1 MIHGRPTPKHSTRF
15 AIRALIAFAAA
26 NGLAAEFDARVKWHS
41 TTQWRPA
48 TDAQRDATGESR
60 PLDHGA
66 DLRLL
71 WRRNVGR
78 ATLVVDHA
86 TTYLM
91 GDTIES
97 AANSGPT
104 YDQTPTG
111 DERRLLDLTWEVDR
125 GNRHRLLHRFDRLAL
140 KYRTPRWA
148 VTVGRDA
155 VSWGSGLVF
164 HPMDL
169 FNPFAPTTVD
179 QDYKA
184 GTDLI
189 RIERLFD
196 DGSDLELLAIA
207 RHGEFDADTASVAFK
222 YRALV
227 GASEL
232 DVLAARHYGGGVVG
246 LGLRVPIGGALIRSD
261 LVAVDDEVGWT
272 LSGVVNVDYSFPIAQ
287 SSVYVFLEYFR
298 NGHGVHRL
306 PDDLGLLPD
315 ELTQRLGRGE
325 TFTLMRDYL
334 AIGAQFNWH
343 ALVSQSLSLIANVRD
358 ASKVLQTSIGYDLS
372 DAARLQ
378 IGLIK
383 TLGGFGDEFGRLDAL
398 RAPDVYGQVAYP
410 TTVGERVSV
419 LDRVASATRLDASRS
434 ADVQESA
441 ANGKAPGAANSSGT
455 PETRTAPLQYS
466 QDALG
471 IGDGLTIGGGAR
483 GFLRVVYFF

>member
-1 MIHGRPTPKHSTRF
+1 LTHPRRTRKQSDRVRF
-15 AIRALIAFAAA
+15 AVRALFTLMTAS
-26 NGLAAEFDARVKWHS
+26 GLAAEFDARVKWHS
-41 TTQWRPA
+41 TAQWLPA

-71 WRRNVGR
+71 WRRNFDDLTV
-78 ATLVVDHA
+78 VVDHA
-86 TTYLM
+86 STYLV
-91 GDTIES
+91 GDTVES
-97 AANSGPT
+97 AADSGPT
-104 YDQTPTG
+104 YDQTPTE
-111 DERRLLDLTWEVDR
+111 DERRLLDLTWEVDE

-184 GTDLI
+184 GADLI

-196 DGSDLELLAIA
+196 DGSDLEMLAVA
-207 RHGEFDADTASVAFK
+207 RHGEVAAGTASVAFK

-227 GASEL
+227 GGSEL

-246 LGLRVPIGGALIRSD
+246 LGLRAPIGGALIRSD
-261 LVAVDDEVGWT
+261 LIAVDEVDGWT
-272 LSGVVNVDYSFPIAQ
+272 LSAVVNVDYSFRIAQ
-287 SSVYVFLEYFR
+287 NSVYVFAEFFR
-298 NGHGVHRL
+298 NGFGVGRL
-306 PDDLGLLPD
+306 PDDLDHLP
-315 ELTQRLGRGE
+315 EALTERLGRGE

-334 AIGAQFNWH
+334 AVGAQFRWH

-378 IGLIK
+378 VGFIK
-383 TLGGFGDEFGRLDAL
+383 TLGGHGDEFGRI
-398 RAPDVYGQVAYP
+398 G
-410 TTVGERVSV
+410 TGE
-419 LDRVASATRLDASRS
+419 
-434 ADVQESA
+434 
-441 ANGKAPGAANSSGT
+441 
-455 PETRTAPLQYS
+455 
-466 QDALG
+466 
-471 IGDGLTIGGGAR
+471 GLTIGGGSR